1 MLTCQR
7 QELVPHAHSEG
18 CYDEAGA
25 LVCGLPVVGEHQ
37 HSQDC
42 VSVPD
47 GEPQEVKTL
56 VCGLEEHVHVDACYV
71 ELIPNEN
78 DKYFCKKEEHLHT
91 RECYFE
97 SGALRCTL
105 EEHLHT
111 AACLE
116 EQPDEPPEGT
126 DDPPPQEPEPDPVP
140 GVTLEDYPF
149 VYEGEA
155 FTVTYRISGVARLAE
170 GNQPGDPSQEPE
182 PTPSATDE
190 PQPTEPPQGEV
201 DLGGQEYI
209 EIPLAFK
216 PRGMASHTD
225 SEPDASAPPE
235 DGGAGSATDP
245 GGDAVYNS
253 VPMPP
258 EGAGTDDP
266 AGADPQPGYTPG
278 QGTELDPALV
288 EIRVE
293 ELTEDDPRFQAVM
306 GTEAAREDEEPL
318 LQ

>member
-1 MLTCQR
+1 MLACQR

-216 PRGMASHTD
+216 PRGT
-225 SEPDASAPPE
+225 
-235 DGGAGSATDP
+235 AGRDQP
-245 GGDAVYNS
+245 LI
-253 VPMPP
+253 P
-258 EGAGTDDP
+258 AGTLFTTASQCPLRARGRTIRPGPIPSPDIPP
-266 AGADPQPGYTPG
+266 ARVRSWIPPWWRSAWRSSPRMTPG
-278 QGTELDPALV
+278 SRP
-288 EIRVE
+288 
-293 ELTEDDPRFQAVM
+293 
-306 GTEAAREDEEPL
+306 
-318 LQ
+318 